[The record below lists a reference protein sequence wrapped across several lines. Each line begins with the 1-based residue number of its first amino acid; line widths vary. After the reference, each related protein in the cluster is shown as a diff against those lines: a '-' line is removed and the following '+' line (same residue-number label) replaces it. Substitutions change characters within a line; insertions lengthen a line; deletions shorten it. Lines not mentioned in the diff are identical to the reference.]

1 MFYIKLVYL
10 FWISFVYSNLN
21 YVLVIYILEKFGGK
35 SWEDLI
41 YEELFQLLGMDSFM
55 FVLIILDFFKVVIG
69 YRNGLG
75 F

>member
-1 MFYIKLVYL
+1 MFYIELVYL

-21 YVLVIYILEKFGGK
+21 YVLVIYILENFGGK
-35 SWEDLI
+35 SLEDLI
-41 YEELFQLLGMDSFM
+41 KEELFQLQGMDSFM
-55 FVLIILDFFKVVIG
+55 FVLIILDFFKVVFG